1 MYIIDMRNGKKTYN
15 VNVVKTVDFHSVILP
30 LTLFGLGILVPVITD
45 DIFVIIFSFVPYYG
59 YTICNE
65 KRFSVDSIFVSK
77 VVVVVSLLLG
87 LLLSVLASNG
97 ILELF
102 KISGWILVLNVVPSF
117 VFMVYT
123 IFSVESRD
131 PSKWSNYTIPPS

>member
-1 MYIIDMRNGKKTYN
+1 MN
-15 VNVVKTVDFHSVILP
+15 VNIKTDVNFHDVILP
-30 LTLFGLGILVPVITD
+30 LILFEIGILVLVITD

-77 VVVVVSLLLG
+77 VVVLVSLVLG
-87 LLLSVLASNG
+87 LLLSVLGNNG

-102 KISGWILVLNVVPSF
+102 KISGWILVINVVPSF
-117 VFMVYT
+117 VFMIYT
-123 IFSVESRD
+123 IFSVESKD
-131 PSKWSNYTIPPS
+131 PSKWSNYTPPSD